1 MEMQFHATTI
11 CAVRHNG
18 KGAIAGDGQVT
29 FGNSMVMKHHS
40 QEGSSIIS
48 AVKSLPD
55 LQAQWLM
62 RLRCLRNLKASLRSI
77 MAICSG
83 QLLSSR
89 KIGVPTVC
97 CASWKP

>member
-29 FGNSMVMKHHS
+29 FGNSMVMKN
-40 QEGSSIIS
+40 Q
-48 AVKSLPD
+48 AKKVRRLYRVRSLLD
-55 LQAQWLM
+55 LRVLLLM
-62 RLRCLRNLKASLRSI
+62 RLHCLRNLKASLRSI
-77 MAICSG
+77 MAICNG

-89 KIGVPTVC
+89 KIGVGPGV
-97 CASWKP
+97 A